1 MKAQTAFP
9 SFRPASMPA
18 TVGLIAALAVA
29 FVAGWFP
36 EAGAQLAKAMA
47 FDGTLSRPWT
57 LVTYPFVLLGGQ
69 VFFFLFLC
77 LWLAI
82 IGQQLEPKLGSLR
95 MVGAF
100 LIFALAGSLAL
111 LFVQAPLMGPALP
124 VAGLTVLWCAL
135 EPMKTIM
142 FMFVLPL
149 QARWLAVLTAVFV
162 FFGAGPGNVLV
173 GALSLVPLAL
183 GWLGAKWLATGGNQP
198 KLAQTGRGAA
208 KSPVEFEAYME
219 KVRQKEQERQEQ
231 ERLRKL
237 LEGGEPP
244 IGPK

>member
-9 SFRPASMPA
+9 AFRPASIPA
-18 TVGLIAALAVA
+18 TIGLIAALAAA

-36 EAGAQLAKAMA
+36 EVGARLAQVLAS
-47 FDGTLSRPWT
+47 DGTLSRPWS

-82 IGQQLEPKLGSLR
+82 IGQQLEPRLGSLR
-95 MVGAF
+95 MLGAF
-100 LIFALAGSLAL
+100 FVFALAGSLAL
-111 LFVQAPLMGPALP
+111 LLAQAPLMGPGLP
-124 VAGLTVLWCAL
+124 IAGLTVLWCAL
-135 EPMKTIM
+135 DPMKTIM

-162 FFGAGPGNVLV
+162 FFGSGPGNVLV
-173 GALSLVPLAL
+173 GALSLLPLAAA
-183 GWLGAKWLATGGNQP
+183 WLGARWIGNGGGQQKMAP
-198 KLAQTGRGAA
+198 TGRGAA
-208 KSPVEFEAYME
+208 KSPAEFEAYME

-237 LEGGEPP
+237 LEGGDPP
-244 IGPK
+244 AGPH